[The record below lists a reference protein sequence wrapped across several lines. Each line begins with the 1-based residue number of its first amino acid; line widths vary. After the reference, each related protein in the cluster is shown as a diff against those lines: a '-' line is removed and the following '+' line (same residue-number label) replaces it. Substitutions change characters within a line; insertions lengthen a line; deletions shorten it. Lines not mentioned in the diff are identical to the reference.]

1 LPIHLPVS
9 NTLFYYVFFS
19 FQARAAAGLSCE
31 AGVHKN
37 DKYGDNYFS
46 TMIRSL
52 AIECKF
58 ANAESYTMRSCRRA
72 MLTAMNA
79 AGVSNAT
86 KMISGRHKSAA
97 ANVLYQESNVNA
109 HMERSRALG
118 YNGEHATS
126 FDFSAMATAPAPKA
140 AASAPTAA
148 PNFAPQYPHAAM
160 MHQPM
165 MMGPPPPP
173 MMMAPPPMMM
183 PMYQQQY
190 HPWMMQPPMG
200 MAHQYV
206 PSYHHSVPMA
216 PTAHHS
222 APQYY
227 IPAPMAPN
235 ALPTTAK
242 ARVSTNEDYQEESSS
257 DEEEFDY

>member
-1 LPIHLPVS
+1 LPVS
-9 NTLFYYVFFS
+9 NTLFYYVFLF
-19 FQARAAAGLSCE
+19 FEARALKGLTCE

-37 DKYGDNYFS
+37 DKYGDNYYNA
-46 TMIRSL
+46 MIRSL

-97 ANVLYQESNVNA
+97 ANILYQESNVNA
-109 HMERSRALG
+109 HIERSNALG
-118 YNGEHATS
+118 YNGEHAIT
-126 FDFSAMATAPAPKA
+126 FDVSATASAPTPAA

-148 PNFAPQYPHAAM
+148 PNYAPQYPQAAM

-165 MMGPPPPP
+165 MMGPPPP
-173 MMMAPPPMMM
+173 MMMAQPPMMM
-183 PMYQQQY
+183 PMYHQQY
-190 HPWMMQPPMG
+190 NPWMMQPPMG
-200 MAHQYV
+200 MAHYV
-206 PSYHHSVPMA
+206 PSYHQSVPMA
-216 PTAHHS
+216 PTAHHG

-227 IPAPMAPN
+227 MPATMASN
-235 ALPTTAK
+235 ALPTSSK
-242 ARVSTNEDYQEESSS
+242 ARRVSTNEDYQEESSS

>member
-1 LPIHLPVS
+1 M
-9 NTLFYYVFFS
+9 N
-19 FQARAAAGLSCE
+19 GLTCE

-37 DKYGDNYFS
+37 DKYGDNYFN

-58 ANAESYTMRSCRRA
+58 VNAESYTMRSCRRA

-97 ANVLYQESNVNA
+97 ANILYQESNVNA
-109 HMERSRALG
+109 HIERSNALG
-118 YNGEHATS
+118 YNGEHAIS
-126 FDFSAMATAPAPKA
+126 FDFSAATNAPAPTA

-148 PNFAPQYPHAAM
+148 PNFAPQYPQAAM

-165 MMGPPPPP
+165 MMGPPPP
-173 MMMAPPPMMM
+173 MMMAQPPMMM
-183 PMYQQQY
+183 PMYHQQY
-190 HPWMMQPPMG
+190 SPWMMQPPMG
-200 MAHQYV
+200 MAQY
-206 PSYHHSVPMA
+206 YHHQPVPMA
-216 PTAHHS
+216 PTAHHG

-227 IPAPMAPN
+227 MPAPMAHH

-242 ARVSTNEDYQEESSS
+242 ARVSTTEDYQEESSS